1 MCKAAKREAMTLALI
16 DYNFN
21 LTPDIRIL
29 FAWTNIAFLL
39 YTIQMKTII

>member
-21 LTPDIRIL
+21 LTPDIRFFIIYDTNENNYLIL
-29 FAWTNIAFLL
+29 HKFF
-39 YTIQMKTII
+39 